1 MLVLAGAVC
10 TSAGAR
16 ATITVCMPHSGSKC
30 LTIGQVLA
38 EDQHQ
43 QANQDLGGVG
53 EGPASAVVGWSG
65 GGWLSTAA
73 LGAGGLEAGDGQQGS
88 AGGPQ
93 LHATLRARQGLDWST
108 SAGGEVGA
116 APGEVARVQRSTQAK
131 QAEQPTWAA
140 PGMK

>member
-43 QANQDLGGVG
+43 QANQDLG
-53 EGPASAVVGWSG
+53 E
-65 GGWLSTAA
+65 
-73 LGAGGLEAGDGQQGS
+73 LGRGQQARRLDGAEAGGSAQQ
-88 AGGPQ
+88 
-93 LHATLRARQGLDWST
+93 L
-108 SAGGEVGA
+108 
-116 APGEVARVQRSTQAK
+116 
-131 QAEQPTWAA
+131 
-140 PGMK
+140 